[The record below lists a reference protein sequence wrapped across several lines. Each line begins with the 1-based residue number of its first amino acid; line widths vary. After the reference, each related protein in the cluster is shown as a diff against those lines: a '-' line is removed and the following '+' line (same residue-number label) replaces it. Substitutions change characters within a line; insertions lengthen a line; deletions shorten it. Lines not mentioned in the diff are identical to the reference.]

1 MPISPQPLA
10 ASQAESPGQAAVPV
24 SSAPLQAP
32 AVLRAKVL
40 IVDDQASNRA
50 LMRHT
55 LPPENIY
62 IIEAENGA
70 QALAACREHDFALIL
85 LDVRMPGMD
94 GHEVAAA
101 LSADAAT
108 REIPIIF
115 VTAAGD
121 DLTRIK
127 SYSFGAVDYMAKPLN
142 EQALAAKLRVFVDL
156 WRSKHQLH
164 ELLDVLEERN
174 KKLEEEVTER
184 RRIETLVRHQAQHD
198 ALTSLPNRIL
208 LLDRLDTALE
218 RAERHRENFALLY
231 VDIDGFKPVND
242 NHGHQVGDELLRQ
255 IGMRLSKCVRKTDTV
270 ARVGGDEF
278 AVILEEIAN
287 ERAAL
292 QVGLKICESVAAP
305 YLLEMP
311 DGVVTV
317 RVGASIGV
325 SIYPDHGRSRN
336 DLINAADAAM
346 YRAKRN
352 GKNHAVLA
360 DAPAALLTAPERL
373 PPRR

>member
-1 MPISPQPLA
+1 MPITPQPLV
-10 ASQAESPGQAAVPV
+10 ASQAQSPAGAAQP
-24 SSAPLQAP
+24 
-32 AVLRAKVL
+32 LRAKVL

-55 LPPENIY
+55 LPPENIQ
-62 IIEAENGA
+62 IIEAEGGA

-85 LDVRMPGMD
+85 LDVMMPGMD
-94 GHEVAAA
+94 GHAVAAA
-101 LSADAAT
+101 LAADAAT

-115 VTAAGD
+115 VTASGD
-121 DLTRIK
+121 DLTRMK
-127 SYSFGAVDYMAKPLN
+127 SYRFGAVDYMSKPLN
-142 EQALAAKLRVFVDL
+142 EQALSAKLRVFVDL

-255 IGMRLSKCVRKTDTV
+255 IGLRLSKCVRKTDTV

-278 AVILEEIAN
+278 AVILEEVAN

-305 YLLEMP
+305 YALEMP
-311 DGVVTV
+311 EGIITV
-317 RVGASIGV
+317 RIGASIGV
-325 SIYPDHGRSRN
+325 AIYPDHGRGRN

-360 DAPAALLTAPERL
+360 ELPAALSPAPERL
-373 PPRR
+373 LPRR